1 MAGQGRTP
9 AVEIGSP
16 CIDISLPLIVVVFC
30 QVICAAKLK
39 SQEFEQALSQQH
51 TAVVGDEKGRLA
63 LAMLALLGGGEDE
76 AEAARAGEQL
86 RGIWDEAHRV

>member
-1 MAGQGRTP
+1 M
-9 AVEIGSP
+9 
-16 CIDISLPLIVVVFC
+16 
-30 QVICAAKLK
+30 
-39 SQEFEQALSQQH
+39 SQQH

-86 RGIWDEAHRV
+86 RGIWDEAHRI